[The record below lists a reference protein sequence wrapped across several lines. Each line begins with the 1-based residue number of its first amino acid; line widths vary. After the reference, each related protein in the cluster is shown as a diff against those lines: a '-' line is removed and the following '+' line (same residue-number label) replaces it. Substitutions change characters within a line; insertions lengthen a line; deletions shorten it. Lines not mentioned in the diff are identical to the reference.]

1 MNKTF
6 AKIDIKYLIV
16 AIICI
21 ILVGIL
27 LVVKDETSWTQL
39 CENALAIGSISTTIF
54 MMKSKILDSFKRYRN
69 FLFVILGFIVAGIYF
84 VWGIYLWPIVV
95 LILGI
100 VINDVYKRDKNEDSE
115 MKILDNG
122 AKQLICLVVC
132 FALLFSIDSYYRQS
146 EVTYSKE
153 DLEKST
159 YTRFEISNNGEGV
172 ISVSEFRDAK
182 SGDYFNISYAAE
194 EGYPGGKF
202 RVFKEDGVKY
212 ETPMIINNNVYAE
225 IIIKRE
231 GMDDL
236 VYVIPY

>member
-1 MNKTF
+1 MF
-6 AKIDIKYLIV
+6 AEAL
-16 AIICI
+16 
-21 ILVGIL
+21 
-27 LVVKDETSWTQL
+27 ETGMDPYT
-39 CENALAIGSISTTIF
+39 
-54 MMKSKILDSFKRYRN
+54 
-69 FLFVILGFIVAGIYF
+69 
-84 VWGIYLWPIVV
+84 V
-95 LILGI
+95 LR
-100 VINDVYKRDKNEDSE
+100 VDD
-115 MKILDNG
+115 
-122 AKQLICLVVC
+122 
-132 FALLFSIDSYYRQS
+132 
-146 EVTYSKE
+146 YSKE

-194 EGYPGGKF
+194 GGYPGGKF